1 MRSSRKKGLI
11 VAEQSAYRIF
21 DVRHVGKQ
29 ILSPHMARITF
40 AGEDVAAMATFA
52 PDQRIKLFF
61 PRADGTLPAIPNR
74 PDWYDLYRA
83 VPPRERAPMRTYT
96 IRSLR
101 ADQCEVDVD
110 FVLHGDNGP
119 ASRWALNAQPG
130 DRIQISAPNANYRG
144 EVGGYEW
151 QPPAGV
157 QHVLLLAD
165 ETALPAA
172 AGILEELAALKPR
185 VDAFLEVPD
194 EADRLELPSWDGL
207 DLRWLVREGRSGENR
222 AYGDGMIAA
231 ANQVELPRD
240 VLSGSDA
247 EALVEPDN
255 DDLLWDR
262 ASSAT
267 GGFYAWVAGET
278 GAVSRIRTA
287 LVKERGI
294 DRRLAN
300 LMGYWKLGRERE

>member
-1 MRSSRKKGLI
+1 M
-11 VAEQSAYRIF
+11 AEQSAYRIF
-21 DVRHVGKQ
+21 DVRHAGRQ

-40 AGEDVAAMATFA
+40 TGEDVAAMTTFA

-74 PDWYDLYRA
+74 PDWYDIYRT
-83 VPPRERAPMRTYT
+83 VPPRERSPMRTYT
-96 IRSLR
+96 IRYLR
-101 ADQCEVDVD
+101 ADRCEVDVD

-119 ASRWALNAQPG
+119 ASRWALNAEPG
-130 DRIQISAPNANYRG
+130 DPIQISAPNAKYSG

-157 QHVLLLAD
+157 RHVLLLAD

-172 AGILEELAALKPR
+172 AGILEELAALDAPPQ

-207 DLRWLVREGRSGENR
+207 DLRWLVREGQAEKTH
-222 AYGDGMIAA
+222 AYGDRMITAA
-231 ANQVELPRD
+231 SQVELPRD
-240 VLSGSDA
+240 VLSGSNG
-247 EALVEPDN
+247 EALMEPDS

-262 ASSAT
+262 ASSAP
-267 GGFYAWVAGET
+267 GKFYAWVAGET
-278 GAVSRIRTA
+278 GAVSRIRSA

>member
-1 MRSSRKKGLI
+1 MPRKGLI

-21 DVRHVGKQ
+21 DVRHAGKK

-40 AGEDVAAMATFA
+40 AGEDVAVMATFA

-61 PRADGTLPAIPNR
+61 PRADGTLPVIPNR
-74 PDWYDLYRA
+74 PDWYDIYRT

-96 IRSLR
+96 IRYLR
-101 ADQCEVDVD
+101 ADRCEVDVD

-130 DRIQISAPNANYRG
+130 DPIQISAPNANYSG

-151 QPPAGV
+151 QPLADV

-172 AGILEELAALKPR
+172 AGILEELAGLETQPR
-185 VDAFLEVPD
+185 VDAFFEVPD
-194 EADRLELPSWDGL
+194 EADKLDLPSWHGL
-207 DLRWLVREGRSGENR
+207 DLRWLVREGQAGEAY
-222 AYGDGMIAA
+222 AYGERMIAA
-231 ANQVELPRD
+231 ANEVDLPHD
-240 VLSGSDA
+240 VLSGANA
-247 EALVEPDN
+247 EVLVEPDS

-262 ASSAT
+262 ALSET
-267 GGFYAWVAGET
+267 GKFYAWVAGET

-287 LVKERGI
+287 LVKERGV
-294 DRRLAN
+294 DRRHAN
-300 LMGYWKLGRERE
+300 LMGYWKFGRERE

>member
-1 MRSSRKKGLI
+1 M
-11 VAEQSAYRIF
+11 AEQSAYRIF
-21 DVRHVGKQ
+21 DVRHAGRQ
-29 ILSPHMARITF
+29 ILSPHMARMTL

-74 PDWYDLYRA
+74 PDWYDIYRT

-96 IRSLR
+96 IRYLR
-101 ADQCEVDVD
+101 ADCREVDVD
-110 FVLHGDNGP
+110 FVLHGDSGP
-119 ASRWALNAQPG
+119 ASRLGLNAQIG

-144 EVGGYEW
+144 ETGGYEW

-157 QHVLLLAD
+157 RHILLLAD

-172 AGILEELAALKPR
+172 AGILEELAALDAPPR

-194 EADRLELPSWDGL
+194 EADRLDLPSWDGL
-207 DLRWLVREGRSGENR
+207 DLRWLVRQGRAGQVH
-222 AYGDGMIAA
+222 AYGDRMTAA
-231 ANQVELPRD
+231 ASQVELPRD
-240 VLSGSDA
+240 VVSGSNA
-247 EALVEPDN
+247 ETLVEPDS

-262 ASSAT
+262 ASSAS
-267 GGFYAWVAGET
+267 GKFYVWVAGET